1 MAIQHRWVDKYEL
14 QLINERQFNRKH
26 IDAYIRREIFE
37 DPDCNLLEHVAQ
49 GVTLL
54 NHWLEGEYYD
64 SKAVRLHHLK
74 SMDIESI
81 VREVFV
87 GVMYYPS
94 PTPLVNVVG
103 QLASRLGFDD
113 KRDSIQTMSEIV
125 AVLCETNVY
134 DINKPHE
141 KASLTVCCNIGLPQ
155 ELAEFIERSCYL
167 PPLVCPPKELTS
179 NMDTAYYTHPS
190 DSLILGGSFNHH
202 NEDICLD
209 VLNSRNAVPY
219 SLDVEFLC
227 NYEEEP
233 TFDLNTVS
241 EKELEKPRKKPLTS
255 WDIAD
260 LVRKQKDNWM
270 HYKRQSYYFYSLMV
284 NQGNKFYLANKVDK
298 RGRIYTQG
306 YHINPQGTPFKKA
319 IMNFADKEQV
329 SGVPEHLLIKK

>member
-1 MAIQHRWVDKYEL
+1 MEIQHRWVDKYEL

-26 IDAYIRREIFE
+26 IDSYIRKEIFE
-37 DPDCNLLEHVAQ
+37 DPDCNLLEQVAQ
-49 GVTLL
+49 GVALL
-54 NHWLEGEYYD
+54 NQWMQGEYF
-64 SKAVRLHHLK
+64 STKAVRIHHLK
-74 SMDIESI
+74 SLDIESI

-87 GVMYYPS
+87 GVMYFPE

-113 KRDSIQTMSEIV
+113 KRDSIQTMAEIV

-134 DINKPHE
+134 DINKPHA
-141 KASLTVCCNIGLPQ
+141 KASLMVASNIGLPQ
-155 ELAEFIERSCYL
+155 ELTDFIERSCYL

-209 VLNSRNAVPY
+209 VINSRNQVPY

-233 TFDLNTVS
+233 TFDLNEIS
-241 EKELEKPRKKPLTS
+241 PKELEKPRKKPLTE
-255 WDIAD
+255 WEKAD

-270 HYKRQSYYFYSLMV
+270 RYKRQSYYFYSLMV

-329 SGVPEHLLIKK
+329 MGVPEHLLIK